1 MERTHLIYPQTPP
14 KEGLSSAH
22 LLRLSFSQ
30 HGDEFLFI
38 LLLISTECLNHESS
52 TPGVPS
58 FFRRG
63 KVDTNLNNLSSLIS
77 RTTPR
82 RVESAEKTEVKVGLV
97 YQSAV
102 HSKKYEKALQRLN
115 EHANGISFNMRE
127 FKHLYNFTSVD
138 CHLPKGVFFVNDVID
153 CICGVMVKEQVA
165 VIIFA
170 TTSEDF
176 EESSSSEEF
185 FLQIAASTGI
195 PIIAWNADNSAYSL
209 EKDLSPF
216 RIIQLVPPIEHQIR
230 VMLALLERYN
240 WTRFG
245 VVCAK
250 MGGDEQFGYALR
262 DEMDRMKKRIQ
273 FEIIFETIID
283 ATNVTDIDEE
293 LAKLKRSQA
302 KVILFCSN
310 NQYANVIMKRGR
322 TIGVVTDNHLW
333 IGTQSV
339 KSTRTGMPSGNLAQG
354 MLAITFNTISD
365 AIIST
370 EEDVIIN
377 ILLNLPRMIA
387 KAIMTANGTMS
398 FQSTATCEYSIDRE
412 PSWHDYQD
420 FSYTF
425 NKYGRLQYS
434 YLEISNLQSP
444 CRDSNANARMEMCW
458 KRVGTYS
465 EKGLHMEDVEWPG
478 GRANPPQM
486 TADKYHLRV
495 VTLHEPPFIVVS
507 DVDPDTGTCPGN
519 RGVALCDWGEGPG
532 GNGSI
537 SKCCSGY
544 CVDLLDKLANDM
556 GFEYTL
562 YKVRDEKWGIKTET
576 GWNGLPQDLI
586 TGKAD
591 MCVTALKL
599 NSERAKDIDFSIPFL
614 DTGIAIIV
622 KIRSGVLSPTA
633 FLEPFEYS
641 MWATILFVCIQ
652 GAALFIFVFEWV
664 SPYSFNMQKYPPPDH
679 KFSLCRSYWL
689 VWATLFQASVSTDVP
704 RSFSSR
710 FMALAWAA
718 FGLTFLALYTANLA
732 AFMITRVQF
741 YDLSGINDTRLWYPE
756 DVKPPFRYGTVEG
769 GNTHETMRKN
779 WGRMHHYIHKNRFF
793 KTNISAGVDAVIN
806 EELDA
811 FIYDAVVLDYWAGK
825 EANCQ
830 LMTVGKWAA
839 MTGYGIGLPKNSPLT
854 PQVNRWMLQYQ
865 HNGDLER
872 LQNFWLT
879 GSCTPDGHGQTHSV
893 PLGIENFMSAFFL
906 LAAGIIVSIIV
917 LGCEFFYVKHLREP
931 LKRIDPDGACGLIS
945 MAVGRVS
952 EWRKRAESLLPS
964 SPKKLLMRAVSSPA
978 RFSPKVSPKR
988 DKSRLYVES
997 AF

>member
-1 MERTHLIYPQTPP
+1 
-14 KEGLSSAH
+14 
-22 LLRLSFSQ
+22 SQ
-30 HGDEFLFI
+30 
-38 LLLISTECLNHESS
+38 
-52 TPGVPS
+52 
-58 FFRRG
+58 
-63 KVDTNLNNLSSLIS
+63 
-77 RTTPR
+77 
-82 RVESAEKTEVKVGLV
+82 VG
-97 YQSAV
+97 
-102 HSKKYEKALQRLN
+102 
-115 EHANGISFNMRE
+115 E
-127 FKHLYNFTSVD
+127 FK
-138 CHLPKGVFFVNDVID
+138 NDV
-153 CICGVMVKEQVA
+153 M
-165 VIIFA
+165 
-170 TTSEDF
+170 SM
-176 EESSSSEEF
+176 
-185 FLQIAASTGI
+185 
-195 PIIAWNADNSAYSL
+195 
-209 EKDLSPF
+209 KD
-216 RIIQLVPPIEHQIR
+216 I
-230 VMLALLERYN
+230 
-240 WTRFG
+240 
-245 VVCAK
+245 
-250 MGGDEQFGYALR
+250 
-262 DEMDRMKKRIQ
+262 
-273 FEIIFETIID
+273 
-283 ATNVTDIDEE
+283 
-293 LAKLKRSQA
+293 
-302 KVILFCSN
+302 
-310 NQYANVIMKRGR
+310 
-322 TIGVVTDNHLW
+322 
-333 IGTQSV
+333 
-339 KSTRTGMPSGNLAQG
+339 
-354 MLAITFNTISD
+354 
-365 AIIST
+365 
-370 EEDVIIN
+370 
-377 ILLNLPRMIA
+377 
-387 KAIMTANGTMS
+387 
-398 FQSTATCEYSIDRE
+398 
-412 PSWHDYQD
+412 
-420 FSYTF
+420 
-425 NKYGRLQYS
+425 
-434 YLEISNLQSP
+434 
-444 CRDSNANARMEMCW
+444 
-458 KRVGTYS
+458 
-465 EKGLHMEDVEWPG
+465 EWPG

-532 GNGSI
+532 GNGSV

-556 GFEYTL
+556 GFDYTL

-586 TGKAD
+586 TGKAE

-741 YDLSGINDTRLWYPE
+741 YDLSGINDSRLWYPE

-779 WGRMHHYIHKNRFF
+779 WARMHHYIHKTRFF

-964 SPKKLLMRAVSSPA
+964 SPKKLLMRAASSPA
-978 RFSPKVSPKR
+978 RFSPKVTPSPRR
-988 DKSRLYVES
+988 DTSRLYVES